1 MKRWAACSVTSVAL
15 GLPGCN
21 SSSRQMLEQAEAR
34 WREGNYDDAIR
45 LNTLLY
51 KRDREGKFGPQAL
64 LNIGNIYYLNLRQL
78 KDAVEN
84 YKPAGRGV
92 SRVPAGVQSAPAAGR
107 NLRERDRRPQPGHLR
122 VRPAS

>member
-1 MKRWAACSVTSVAL
+1 
-15 GLPGCN
+15 
-21 SSSRQMLEQAEAR
+21 MLELAEAR

-51 KRDREGKFGPQAL
+51 KRDREGKFGAQAL

-84 YKPAGRGV
+84 YTRLVEEFPDRPEAYKARLQLAAIYANEIGDLNQAISEYDRILDVATAGEPAGD
-92 SRVPAGVQSAPAAGR
+92 RV
-107 NLRERDRRPQPGHLR
+107 
-122 VRPAS
+122 